1 MAGLADLEGHF
12 AAGTDRED
20 RGVDVGGVAI
30 SGRDVV
36 LRRHEAHLA
45 DEVELAHA
53 LGSVALNA
61 VVVHVVL
68 DAVVVAFAFNVAG
81 AEVAHDAE
89 RHVAHRVFTAD
100 RNAAEFGLRFK
111 SAGVAAHLEGGAR
124 HFSEARPAVLEDV
137 GERSTLRGLIN
148 GHRGGFNAGRLDTAC
163 SSEVESAVEAGF
175 ALAAGRDGSVGLVK
189 EGTDHFV
196 VGHAVKGS
204 AVKVFK
210 ARTGEFG
217 TRGDLE
223 RVLVVLVFNLDN
235 LVEEVVDRDGR
246 EAFMFDL
253 NDTLVGHVH
262 VMNRGTLFASD
273 LAGHVGGKIAFL
285 TVINRGINNQLAVG
299 TNVHAILGF
308 GLANVDAGVGEIDL
322 SAQVETG
329 LFVVLAEAVA
339 GVRSPGGCAKS
350 KNAFLDHELVGRSSC
365 GLDGE
370 GAAFLDGHHLRV
382 GNIEDFAKLVIARNY
397 DIGLAAHIVV
407 RAGNEIAGV
416 ELVEASDNDLLLGGL
431 VGVQKGDFSSSCNL
445 GEVVAVHEVERG
457 IFSAGTVDDG
467 ISLQELE
474 VGANFHDRGVDSRL
488 RRSGFFDVEA
498 AGIDV
503 AVERAFDEAD
513 GSLLHVGRSLL
524 VISVECFVL
533 IAAGHAATIDIAC
546 DFGAIDLNKSLF
558 NGGLATKSCQTTGE
572 DVVVDLAAVKKE
584 LHILDRGFSACTGS
598 NAAAKDGYIGT
609 ILTQSLSDLMNVAA
623 AARNTRMFALD
634 RLGDGIDVCSVD
646 FTAGDL
652 NGHGFRIGNGIG
664 SLAIHIV
671 KGDAAAE
678 KAVNGPTAHKHFGGS
693 NIGSGLGKRCTV
705 AFLSRRVGE
714 TASCEENVFPAGDD
728 KVHLVDIGSR
738 IRLIG
743 SLGSISFIMGNSKTT
758 SRSSDV
764 VATIEGHRDAVDLAV
779 GRRGTRCLIINK
791 ITARNGATSTEI
803 SNMNARNVDL
813 IGKAREVGYQL
824 REILALNVFPKLGQI
839 GRSSIVKL
847 DLVIFIQ
854 SLRPLEIQLHEFR
867 GGTGGTI
874 IFAICISH
882 SNAAAHQGSGRGLG
896 TDIHDH

>member
-1 MAGLADLEGHF
+1 
-12 AAGTDRED
+12 
-20 RGVDVGGVAI
+20 
-30 SGRDVV
+30 
-36 LRRHEAHLA
+36 
-45 DEVELAHA
+45 
-53 LGSVALNA
+53 
-61 VVVHVVL
+61 
-68 DAVVVAFAFNVAG
+68 
-81 AEVAHDAE
+81 
-89 RHVAHRVFTAD
+89 
-100 RNAAEFGLRFK
+100 
-111 SAGVAAHLEGGAR
+111 
-124 HFSEARPAVLEDV
+124 
-137 GERSTLRGLIN
+137 
-148 GHRGGFNAGRLDTAC
+148 
-163 SSEVESAVEAGF
+163 
-175 ALAAGRDGSVGLVK
+175 
-189 EGTDHFV
+189 
-196 VGHAVKGS
+196 
-204 AVKVFK
+204 
-210 ARTGEFG
+210 
-217 TRGDLE
+217 
-223 RVLVVLVFNLDN
+223 
-235 LVEEVVDRDGR
+235 
-246 EAFMFDL
+246 
-253 NDTLVGHVH
+253 
-262 VMNRGTLFASD
+262 
-273 LAGHVGGKIAFL
+273 
-285 TVINRGINNQLAVG
+285 
-299 TNVHAILGF
+299 
-308 GLANVDAGVGEIDL
+308 
-322 SAQVETG
+322 
-329 LFVVLAEAVA
+329 
-339 GVRSPGGCAKS
+339 
-350 KNAFLDHELVGRSSC
+350 
-365 GLDGE
+365 
-370 GAAFLDGHHLRV
+370 
-382 GNIEDFAKLVIARNY
+382 
-397 DIGLAAHIVV
+397 
-407 RAGNEIAGV
+407 
-416 ELVEASDNDLLLGGL
+416 
-431 VGVQKGDFSSSCNL
+431 
-445 GEVVAVHEVERG
+445 
-457 IFSAGTVDDG
+457 
-467 ISLQELE
+467 
-474 VGANFHDRGVDSRL
+474 
-488 RRSGFFDVEA
+488 
-498 AGIDV
+498 
-503 AVERAFDEAD
+503 
-513 GSLLHVGRSLL
+513 
-524 VISVECFVL
+524 
-533 IAAGHAATIDIAC
+533 
-546 DFGAIDLNKSLF
+546 
-558 NGGLATKSCQTTGE
+558 
-572 DVVVDLAAVKKE
+572 
-584 LHILDRGFSACTGS
+584 
-598 NAAAKDGYIGT
+598 
-609 ILTQSLSDLMNVAA
+609 MNVAA